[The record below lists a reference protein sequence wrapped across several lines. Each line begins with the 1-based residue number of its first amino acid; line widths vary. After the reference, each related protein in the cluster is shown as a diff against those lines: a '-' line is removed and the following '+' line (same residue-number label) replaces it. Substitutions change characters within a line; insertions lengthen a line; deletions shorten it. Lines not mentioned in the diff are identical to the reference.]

1 MAYTGIEPQCIIPFS
16 GCFQK
21 LQKSISYLKM
31 GVHVSLSYSSRLS
44 FWLSFIA
51 SKFKNI
57 K

>member
-21 LQKSISYLKM
+21 LQKSISYLEM
-31 GVHVSLSYSSRLS
+31 GVHVSISYWSTLS